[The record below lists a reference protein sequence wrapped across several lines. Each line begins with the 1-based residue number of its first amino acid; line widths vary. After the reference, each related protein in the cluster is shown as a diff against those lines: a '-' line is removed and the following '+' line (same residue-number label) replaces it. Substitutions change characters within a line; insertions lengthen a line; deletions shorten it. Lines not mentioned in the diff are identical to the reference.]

1 MRTETK
7 TLVVMILFVLLF
19 INFEPNGACRL
30 LGDEFEEPWMKRGN
44 LLLSSLQ
51 RGRPVRPP
59 GNGCCNTGRCGN
71 PCIGSKKVAGRHV
84 SGASSPTPL
93 TPNSTYH

>member
-1 MRTETK
+1 MRTDTK

-19 INFEPNGACRL
+19 INIVPNGACRL

-51 RGRPVRPP
+51 RGTVRPP
-59 GNGCCNTGRCGN
+59 GNGCCNTGGCGN
-71 PCIGSKKVAGRHV
+71 PCIGSKKV
-84 SGASSPTPL
+84 SGVRPPPL
-93 TPNSTYH
+93 TPTSIDH